1 MKNSLKALTVLGT
14 VGTLSFASFY
24 KKVERACRNQMVNPD
39 YLIILGYGL
48 KDDKIADI
56 LQMRIDAAADF
67 LINNPD
73 TVAIPTGGMTH
84 PGQTLSE
91 AQAIKDGLM
100 AKGIPE
106 ERIILEDQAK
116 TTVENFSNCKA
127 IVQSRCKNIN
137 TARIAFMTS
146 DFHVYRS
153 SVICKQAGL
162 DAVGLPAPS
171 PEKDYIKNVIREFLV
186 FPIMHIEKMK
196 GSK

>member
-1 MKNSLKALTVLGT
+1 MKKLLKTLTTAGAVGALSLAAYFKIA
-14 VGTLSFASFY
+14 
-24 KKVERACRNQMVNPD
+24 ENACRNQMINPD

-48 KDDKIADI
+48 KDDKVADI
-56 LQMRIDAAADF
+56 LQMRIDAAAEF
-67 LINNPD
+67 LKNNPD
-73 TVAIPTGGMTH
+73 TIAIPTGGKTH

-100 AKGIPE
+100 ANGIPE

-116 TTVENFSNCKA
+116 TTVENFINCKN
-127 IVQSRCKNIN
+127 IILGRCSNIN

-171 PEKDYIKNVIREFLV
+171 PEKDYTKNIIREFLV
-186 FPIMHIEKMK
+186 FPIMYIEKMK
-196 GSK
+196 GNK

>member
-1 MKNSLKALTVLGT
+1 MRKSLKALMT
-14 VGTLSFASFY
+14 VGTIGSLSLASFFN
-24 KKVERACRNQMVNPD
+24 KVEKACNNQMLNPD

-67 LINNPD
+67 LIKNPD

-91 AQAIKDGLM
+91 AQAIKNGLM

-116 TTVENFSNCKA
+116 TTVENFINSKK
-127 IVQSRCKNIN
+127 IIQSRCRNIN
-137 TARIAFMTS
+137 TTRIAFITS

-153 SVICKQAGL
+153 SVICNQADL

-171 PEKDYIKNVIREFLV
+171 PEKDYTKNVIREFLV
-186 FPIMHIEKMK
+186 FPIMYIEKMK